1 MPEQIHVSP
10 DGVKY
15 RFIATRMTTPTTD
28 SEAKEI
34 RIQTDSVEVI
44 VSDSRLVS
52 RGSQFGHVAI
62 IVDGIAYSRAHDAY
76 DSKKTYAQYVSVQ
89 QSFRDSIGY
98 VLRVTPEEKKKIEAE
113 LKRRVAVTNGD
124 PARHGYSLLD
134 DSYSSNV
141 ADVFELAGIVAY
153 DPRWSAF
160 GMVSPEDIAVGLSHS
175 RRVKETRS
183 YPKSGS

>member
-1 MPEQIHVSP
+1 MI
-10 DGVKY
+10 
-15 RFIATRMTTPTTD
+15 TPTTD

-134 DSYSSNV
+134 DSC
-141 ADVFELAGIVAY
+141 
-153 DPRWSAF
+153 
-160 GMVSPEDIAVGLSHS
+160 
-175 RRVKETRS
+175 
-183 YPKSGS
+183 